1 MEIDKSEI
9 DGTIPLNQVIKEH
22 TGFDCLPATHEEIDE
37 LAELGG
43 LFLNNFNK
51 EINNFD
57 NPSKFGCHVEK
68 LFIDQYLTRIEGYT
82 GYPDAIYKSKTGRE
96 CYCEIKCFNELDNR
110 SRGDT
115 FSVSSCKRISQSAP
129 HLLIGFEYKNTPT
142 KQRIINSCIVK
153 DVGNLS
159 LKIKIEYATT
169 NLKLY
174 DEK

>member
-1 MEIDKSEI
+1 MEIDKIE
-9 DGTIPLNQVIKEH
+9 THLTVPLSQVIKEH
-22 TGFDCLPATHEEIDE
+22 TGFDCLTATHEEIDE

-43 LFLNNFNK
+43 LFLNRFNK
-51 EINNFD
+51 ETNDFD

-68 LFIDQYLTRIEGYT
+68 LFITQYLTRIEGFT
-82 GYPDAIYKSKTGRE
+82 GYPDAIYRSKSGRE

-115 FSVSSCKRISQSAP
+115 FSISSCKRVSKSAP
-129 HLLIGFEYKNTPT
+129 HLLIGFEYKNTPP

-153 DVGNLS
+153 DVGDLP
-159 LKIKIEYATT
+159 LKIKVEYTTT

-174 DEK
+174 D

>member
-115 FSVSSCKRISQSAP
+115 FSVSSCKRVLQSAP

-153 DVGNLS
+153 DVGDLP
-159 LKIKIEYATT
+159 LKIKVEYATT